1 MKWIYYKNSANSARY
16 ALGQYK
22 DDKAKTLICV
32 GINPSTAAPNALDPT
47 LKRVSTI
54 ASAHG
59 YANWIMLNIYPQRAT
74 NPNELHQHIND
85 KLHIKNLYT
94 ITCILG
100 KFTNADILFAYGNL
114 ISKRDFLQS
123 CKSDIVNTIK
133 KRHFKGKTFCLK
145 LTAKG
150 NPAHPL
156 YMPTD
161 SIFQKYPI

>member
-22 DDKAKTLICV
+22 DNKAKTLICV
-32 GINPSTAAPNALDPT
+32 GINPSTAVPNALDPT
-47 LKRVSTI
+47 LKRV
-54 ASAHG
+54 ASMATAHG

-74 NPNELHQHIND
+74 NPDELHQHLCD
-85 KLHIKNLYT
+85 KLHRKNLYT
-94 ITCILG
+94 IKYILG
-100 KFTNADILFAYGNL
+100 KFTNADILFAHGNL

-133 KRHFKGKTFCLK
+133 KSRFSGNIFCLK

-156 YMPTD
+156 YMSAD
-161 SIFQKYPI
+161 NIFQKYPI